1 MPFAAERDITKKA
14 EIYHIEV
21 NNVISYI
28 RGGLV
33 VLNLRQSVGGD
44 GWVSKNAKIYLT

>member
-1 MPFAAERDITKKA
+1 MSNIYLSIIFTFHFAAERDITKKA
-14 EIYHIEV
+14 EIFHIEV

-33 VLNLRQSVGGD
+33 VLNL
-44 GWVSKNAKIYLT
+44 